1 MNYLRTGFPRRQR
14 GAVLVVSLIMLAVLT
29 LFVISMIK
37 TSIIELK
44 IGGSSQTAALNLA
57 AADAAIDNFLAINS
71 GRFAPGWLL
80 LTGNQGPAAGS
91 SGAAAYTGASS
102 AYGALGSTVTVTPVQ
117 ISCGGWSQIGT
128 MFGASSLQAVQFDIG
143 ATATG
148 GLGTAGSAAVH
159 QGVEAAAPSG
169 ACP

>member
-1 MNYLRTGFPRRQR
+1 MNHYPHTGLPRRER

-44 IGGSSQTAALNLA
+44 IGGSSQTAAINLA
-57 AADAAIDNFLAINS
+57 AADSALDNFLALNG
-71 GRFAPGWLL
+71 GRFAPGWLT
-80 LTGNQGPAAGS
+80 LTGAAGPVAGS
-91 SGAAAYTGASS
+91 FGYTAANS
-102 AYGALGSTVTVTPVQ
+102 AYGALGSSVVVVANQ
-117 ISCGGWSQIGT
+117 IACGAWSQIGT
-128 MFGASSLQAVQFDIG
+128 MFGAMSLQAVQFDLA

-148 GLGTAGSAAVH
+148 SLGTGGTAVVH
-159 QGVEAAAPSG
+159 QGVQAAAPSG